1 MKQELTAQL
10 EQCFNQ
16 DRDTLLDL
24 TFNQN
29 HSFYEEPQDFNDY
42 LDLIDDLKEKE
53 LLKIIFLF
61 NN

>member
-1 MKQELTAQL
+1 MKQELKNQL
-10 EQCFNQ
+10 EKCFNQ
-16 DRDTLLDL
+16 DKETLLDL

-29 HSFYEEPQDFNDY
+29 HSFYEEPKSFDDY